1 MAFKV
6 VSKSKERMTCD
17 RRFPTHAG
25 SIAPGGRGSPIIVRD
40 DRASRSMVLAMS
52 IEVHAGI
59 AMVNPNGRVTYS
71 RRAGMIMTG
80 GVIMARIAMG
90 SEPRGTAESPLVDSL
105 MSEADVFD
113 GLSPECPDDIRESQT
128 IVEVCHVAFDGLV
141 HRGQIVVHR
150 DLAADIRAV
159 FDVALRMRFPI
170 ASVIPMSHPRFRKDG
185 RWDDDLSME
194 ANNTSGFNYRAVTGG
209 SRLSN
214 HASGRA
220 IDINPA
226 LNPYVKEAL
235 VLPPGARYDPG
246 APGTFTAD
254 HPVVREFLQR
264 GWEWGGM
271 WTSLKDYQHFERPLP
286 EEC

>member
-1 MAFKV
+1 LWPAIPD
-6 VSKSKERMTCD
+6 S
-17 RRFPTHAG
+17 RRE
-25 SIAPGGRGSPIIVRD
+25 IAPGANGRAIIVRD
-40 DRASRSMVLAMS
+40 DRASRSRVLAMS

-59 AMVNPNGRVTYS
+59 AMVNPNGRVTCS
-71 RRAGMIMTG
+71 RRAALITTG
-80 GVIMARIAMG
+80 GVIMARMAIG
-90 SEPRGTAESPLVDSL
+90 SEPQGTLESPLVDSL
-105 MSEADVFD
+105 MSEADAFD
-113 GLSPECPDDIRESQT
+113 GLSPECPDDIRESQS

-141 HRGQIVVHR
+141 HRGQVVVHR

-170 ASVIPMSHPRFRKDG
+170 ASVIPISHPRFRKDG
-185 RWDDDLSME
+185 RWNDDLSME

-214 HASGRA
+214 HARGRA
-220 IDINPA
+220 IDINPT
-226 LNPYVKEAL
+226 LNPYVKEAS
-235 VLPPGARYDPG
+235 VLPPGARYDPD
-246 APGTFTAD
+246 APGTFTPD
-254 HPVVREFLQR
+254 HPVVRAFLQR